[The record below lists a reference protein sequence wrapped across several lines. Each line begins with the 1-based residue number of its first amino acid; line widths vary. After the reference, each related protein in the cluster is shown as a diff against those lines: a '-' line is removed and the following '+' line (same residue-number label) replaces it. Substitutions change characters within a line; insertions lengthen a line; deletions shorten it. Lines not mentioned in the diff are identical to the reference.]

1 MKSMAVITTAFVYL
15 MALLALLGLPLALAG
30 KSFTLLMTVWL
41 AAAAVSLAAA
51 LLLLFIYRK
60 KRGKS
65 EARQKA
71 AAMGLGEKVML
82 AVLLSVICLQI
93 IFCVTTPYASGKAVS
108 QTAIITEAVRENTLL
123 TKDVNTG
130 EVSGPALSDA
140 ERIFLLLWAIGSRL
154 TGLSPMA
161 AATTLAPLLVIPL
174 SYMSYAL
181 LGSRLFNGNRK
192 ENLIFLLAVAL
203 LQTMGRQSEVTQD
216 AFLLHSSFTGKT
228 MMFQVFLPYGIC
240 CIYCLADILKRRRSG
255 KEKG

>member
-15 MALLALLGLPLALAG
+15 MALLALLGLPMALAG
-30 KSFTLLMTVWL
+30 KSFTLLMTAWL
-41 AAAAVSLAAA
+41 FALTVSLAAA
-51 LLLLFIYRK
+51 LFLLFLYRK
-60 KRGKS
+60 KWRDAA
-65 EARQKA
+65 ARQKA
-71 AAMGLGEKVML
+71 ADMGPGEKVML
-82 AVLLSVICLQI
+82 AVLLAVVCLQI
-93 IFCVTTPYASGKAVS
+93 IFCVKTPYASGKAVS

-130 EVSGPALSDA
+130 EISGSALSDVD
-140 ERIFLLLWAIGSRL
+140 RIFLLLWAMGSRL

-161 AATTLAPLLVIPL
+161 AATTLAPLLIIPL
-174 SYMSYAL
+174 SYMAYAL

-228 MMFQVFLPYGIC
+228 MMFQVFLPYGIY
-240 CIYCLADILKRRRSG
+240 CIYCLADIIKRRRLR